1 MRSEIRRNYSLF
13 FPALLFFL
21 LVIPLAAVF
30 AAEREPVLTVEDE
43 HVSVD
48 EILYL
53 LGVQSGGGEVA
64 ASLLARQMTSGER
77 EAFLEQVTRALLF
90 SKGAIIRGL
99 HLDPGVAARIRWSRI
114 NALAE
119 AYVGSMAPLLSFDEK
134 RLRTHYEENRRNY
147 YQQER
152 VRVRH
157 IFSPDEGQA
166 RTALLRLLSGEDFS
180 KVAASMSLD
189 FTTAEKGGEMGW
201 LERGTLPEPL
211 DDAVFS
217 ASPRSVQGPLKTKY
231 GYHVFEV
238 LERVRERF
246 LSFEEARDAI
256 RSEMVER
263 VMASESASLRERFP
277 VRSDLSLLEKELLR

>member
-1 MRSEIRRNYSLF
+1 MRSAVRRKQLLFVSAALF
-13 FPALLFFL
+13 FSML
-21 LVIPLAAVF
+21 IPCAVGLAS
-30 AAEREPVLTVEDE
+30 EKEPVLTVDDE
-43 HVSVD
+43 RVSVG

-64 ASLLARQMTSGER
+64 ASLLARQMTPEER

-119 AYVGSMAPLLSFDEK
+119 AYVGSMAPLLSFEEK
-134 RLRTHYEENRRNY
+134 RLRAHYEENRRNY

-157 IFSPDEGQA
+157 IFTSEEGQA

-180 KVAASMSLD
+180 KVAASMSID
-189 FTTAEKGGEMGW
+189 FGTAEKGGEMGW
-201 LERGTLPEPL
+201 LERGALPEPL

-238 LERVRERF
+238 VERLRARF

-256 RSEMVER
+256 RSELVER
-263 VMASESASLRERFP
+263 VMASESASLRKRFP